1 MKISHKLMT
10 GYLAVALLVE
20 VVGYVGIKETNNLEK
35 KYNEVINRTI
45 PFRYELERLQYVSDT
60 VVLYTKQLE
69 FQKVEKNPS
78 AKDIVSTQKYQNV
91 ETSQE
96 NYRKALNDYK
106 ELANYFFTSE
116 QGLSEEIQTSSERFL
131 KLSNEVIGLKKQEK
145 VTPEL
150 LEKENEL
157 EKTSQQF
164 IGTINQKIQTQSQE
178 LETERKKIHE
188 TLLLTDRM
196 IFGVGLSTVLI
207 AIFLGLSISRS
218 ILSRLNKLKAA
229 AVEIGQGKLET
240 KIDVSTKDELS
251 ALADAFNKMAED
263 LRQKTADVIN
273 VCESMVESLIVV
285 TPDTMIQS
293 VNKATCELLGYHKEE
308 LIGQPIRVI
317 FADEKF
323 PFTASELDNL
333 TQKRVVRDAEKI
345 YLSKDGRRI
354 SVLFSCA
361 AIASVPDRIQ
371 GIVCVAQDIT
381 ERQRAELAIKQA
393 KEELEIR
400 VEERTTELKR
410 AIGQFQGEIVERQ
423 RVEEALRES
432 EERFRTLIQELH
444 VGVLL
449 QGANAEILL
458 SNQAAIDLLGITDSQ
473 LLGKTSFDLD
483 WNVIH
488 EDGTPF
494 PGETHPVSQAIATR
508 QAVRNVVMGV
518 YRPSVGDRIWLLVNA
533 EPQLAADG
541 RLEQVI
547 CTFSDITK
555 RKQAEERLAQR
566 ERYLSALVEVERRL
580 LTFDGSTNC
589 YTEILVQLGQAAG
602 ASRVYVFE
610 NHRSQIGNL
619 LMSQRAEWCAE
630 GVRPEIDN
638 PALQNLSYDDFFPRW
653 AYLLEK
659 GDIVAGIVAELPES
673 ERFILEPQGILS
685 ILILPIMVKGEFF
698 GFIGFDNCIEAR
710 AWEPLE
716 INLLR
721 AAAAA
726 ISLTQERK
734 QAEEAVTRLA
744 GILEATSDFVGS
756 ADNRG
761 RAFYINQAGRR
772 LVGIP
777 LEEDISNLS
786 VASCHPKWAG
796 QIILEEGI
804 PSAIRDGVWCG
815 ETALLTRDKREIPVL
830 QLIIAHK
837 KPDGSVDFLSTI
849 SRDISDRKQA
859 ENALKQLNADL
870 EKRVLERTAELNNAI
885 AQLEGEIAERKWA
898 EEELEKSL
906 SLLKATLEST
916 ADGILVV
923 DKTGKIA
930 SFNQKFVQMWRIP
943 DSIVAAGN
951 SNQALAFV
959 LEQLKNPETFITKI
973 QELYSEP
980 DAESYDLLEFKDR
993 RIFERYSQPQR
1004 IGGKVVGRVWS
1015 FRDVTERQQAEETIR
1030 YQALHDL
1037 LTGLP
1042 NRMLFNERLSVSL
1055 AYARQSQSTLAVM
1068 FLDLDRFKTI
1078 NDTLGHAF
1086 GDRLL
1091 QSVTERMIGC
1101 LGEDDTVARW
1111 GGDEFTLLIPQIRCK
1126 EDAAKIAQ
1134 KILEA
1139 LKPEFYLEGH
1149 SLHISSSIGIALYPS
1164 DGTDAETLLRNAD
1177 AALYRAKEQGRNNY
1191 QFYNPAMNSQNSE
1204 LLVLEN
1210 DLHHALERGEFVV
1223 YYQPQVNTTTGEIT
1237 HVEALLRWQHPK
1249 FGLVSPG
1256 IFIPLAEE
1264 TGLIVPIGEW
1274 VLKTACTQNKAWH
1287 DAGFADLQVAVNL
1300 SARQF
1305 QEPDL
1310 VKMVTRILEETGL
1323 EAPFL
1328 ELEITE
1334 TITMQNVEF
1343 TRKTLSE
1350 LHRLG
1355 VYISLDDFGTGYS
1368 SLTYL
1373 KKFPFH
1379 TLKIDKSFVRD
1390 LTSDPNDAA
1399 IITAIAA
1406 LGKVLNLRL
1415 VAEGVETEAQKDFL
1429 QNLQCE
1435 QMQGYFFWRPQA
1447 SEEITKI
1454 LEKSFSKIAK
1464 HSSCVSVA
1472 NCSCSFRLSAEAI
1485 R

>member
-10 GYLAVALLVE
+10 GYLALALLVE
-20 VVGYVGIKETNNLEK
+20 VVGYVGIKVTSNIEK
-35 KYNEVINRTI
+35 KFNKIINGAI
-45 PFRYELERLQYVSDT
+45 PVQYKLDRLQYASNT
-60 VVLYTKQLE
+60 VVWSTRELA
-69 FQKVEKNPS
+69 FQEVEEIRS
-78 AKDIVSTQKYQNV
+78 AKNIALAQKYQNV
-91 ETSQE
+91 ETSKE
-96 NYRKALNDYK
+96 NYRKALNAYK
-106 ELANYFFTSE
+106 ELVNYFFPSQQVLLE
-116 QGLSEEIQTSSERFL
+116 KIQTSGERIL
-131 KLSNEVIGLKKQEK
+131 RLSDEVVGLKKQGK
-145 VTPEL
+145 AASEL
-150 LEKENEL
+150 LAKESEL
-157 EKTSQQF
+157 EKASQQF
-164 IGTINQKIQTQSQE
+164 IEAIKKTMKYQSQE
-178 LETERKKIHE
+178 LEAKKKKIHE
-188 TLLLTDRM
+188 TLLLTNRM
-196 IFGVGLSTVLI
+196 IFGVALSTFLI
-207 AIFLGLSISRS
+207 AIFIGLSILRF
-218 ILSRLNKLKAA
+218 ILSRLSKLKAV
-229 AVEIGQGKLET
+229 AVEIGKGKVET

-251 ALADAFNKMAED
+251 ALADAFNKMADD
-263 LRQKTADVIN
+263 LRQKTAYVIN

-285 TPDTMIQS
+285 TPDTKIQS
-293 VNKATCELLGYHKEE
+293 VNKATCELLGYQKEE
-308 LIGQPIRVI
+308 LIGQPIGVI

-323 PFTASELDNL
+323 PFTASELDDL
-333 TQKRVVRDAEKI
+333 TQKRFVRDAEKI
-345 YLSKDGRRI
+345 YLSKDGRKI

-361 AIASVPDRIQ
+361 AIASEPDRIQ

-381 ERQRAELAIKQA
+381 ARQQAELALKQA

-410 AIGQFQGEIVERQ
+410 AIGQLQGEIVERQ

-432 EERFRTLIQELH
+432 EDRFRTLIQELH

-458 SNQAAIDLLGITDSQ
+458 SNQAAIDLLGITESQ
-473 LLGKTSFDLD
+473 LLGKTSFDPS

-488 EDGTPF
+488 EDGATF
-494 PGETHPVSQAIATR
+494 PGETHPVPQAIATR

-518 YRPSVGDRIWLLVNA
+518 YRPSMGDRIWLLVNA
-533 EPQLAADG
+533 EPQLTADG
-541 RLEQVI
+541 SLKQVI

-580 LTFDGSTNC
+580 LTFEGSANC

-610 NHRSQIGNL
+610 NHHSQTGNL

-630 GVRPEIDN
+630 GVHPEIDN

-653 AYLLEK
+653 AQLLAQ
-659 GDIVAGIVAELPES
+659 GDIIAGIVAELPES

-716 INLLR
+716 INLLS

-734 QAEEAVTRLA
+734 QAEETLTRLA
-744 GILEATSDFVGS
+744 AILEATSDFVGS

-761 RAFYINQAGRR
+761 RAFYINQPGRR
-772 LVGIP
+772 LIGIP
-777 LEEDISNLS
+777 AEEDISTLN
-786 VASCHPKWAG
+786 VASCHPEWAG

-815 ETALLTRDKREIPVL
+815 ETALLTRDRREIPVL
-830 QLIIAHK
+830 QLMIAHK

-849 SRDISDRKQA
+849 ARDISDRKQA

-870 EKRVLERTAELNNAI
+870 ERRVLERTAELNNAI
-885 AQLEGEIAERKWA
+885 AQLEGEIGERKWA
-898 EEELEKSL
+898 EAELEKSL

-923 DKTGKIA
+923 DRTGKIA

-943 DSIVAAGN
+943 DTIVAAGD
-951 SNQALAFV
+951 SDQALAFV
-959 LEQLKNPETFITKI
+959 MEQLKKPECFITKVK
-973 QELYSEP
+973 ELYGEP

-1004 IGGKVVGRVWS
+1004 IGGKIVGRVWS
-1015 FRDVTERQQAEETIR
+1015 FRDVTERQRAEETIR
-1030 YQALHDL
+1030 YQSLHDL

-1042 NRMLFNERLSVSL
+1042 NRMLFNERLSLSLVS
-1055 AYARQSQSTLAVM
+1055 ARQSQSTLAVM

-1078 NDTLGHAF
+1078 NDTLGHAL

-1091 QSVTERMIGC
+1091 QSVTERMICC

-1111 GGDEFTLLIPQIRCK
+1111 GGDEFTLLMPQIRCK
-1126 EDAAKIAQ
+1126 EDATKIAQ

-1149 SLHISSSIGIALYPS
+1149 YLHISSSIGIALYPS

-1191 QFYNPAMNSQNSE
+1191 QFYNPAMNSQHSE

-1210 DLHHALERGEFVV
+1210 DLHHALERKEFVV

-1256 IFIPLAEE
+1256 TFIPLAEE

-1274 VLKTACTQNKAWH
+1274 VLKTACAQNKAWQ
-1287 DAGFADLQVAVNL
+1287 DAGIAELQVAVNL

-1305 QEPDL
+1305 QQPDL
-1310 VKMVTRILEETGL
+1310 VKMVTKVLEETGL
-1323 EAPFL
+1323 EAQSL

-1334 TITMQNVEF
+1334 TIAMQNVEF

-1350 LHRLG
+1350 LHAMG

-1390 LTSDPNDAA
+1390 LTTDPNDAA

-1447 SEEITKI
+1447 AEDITKI
-1454 LEKSFSKIAK
+1454 LEKSFSKIVK
-1464 HSSCVSVA
+1464 PSNSSSCVAVS
-1472 NCSCSFRLSAEAI
+1472 NCSFSFTIA
-1485 R
+1485 

>member
-20 VVGYVGIKETNNLEK
+20 VVGYVGIKGTNNLEK

-45 PFRYELERLQYVSDT
+45 PFHYELERLQYVSDT
-60 VVLYTKQLE
+60 VVLYTKELE
-69 FQKVEKNPS
+69 FQEIERNPS
-78 AKDIVSTQKYQNV
+78 AKDIVSTRKYQNV

-106 ELANYFFTSE
+106 ELANYFFPSE
-116 QGLSEEIQTSSERFL
+116 QGLSEEIQTSGERFL
-131 KLSNEVIGLKKQEK
+131 KLSNEVIGLKKQGK

-150 LEKENEL
+150 LAKENEL

-164 IGTINQKIQTQSQE
+164 IGTINQKIQAQSQE
-178 LETERKKIHE
+178 LEAERKKIQE

-196 IFGVGLSTVLI
+196 IFGVGLSSVLI

-229 AVEIGQGKLET
+229 AVEIGKGKLET

-308 LIGQPIRVI
+308 LIGQPIGVI

-323 PFTASELDNL
+323 PFTASELDDL

-473 LLGKTSFDLD
+473 LLGKTSFDLN

-533 EPQLAADG
+533 EPQLATDG
-541 RLEQVI
+541 SLEQVI

-555 RKQAEERLAQR
+555 RKQAEETL
-566 ERYLSALVEVERRL
+566 
-580 LTFDGSTNC
+580 
-589 YTEILVQLGQAAG
+589 
-602 ASRVYVFE
+602 
-610 NHRSQIGNL
+610 
-619 LMSQRAEWCAE
+619 
-630 GVRPEIDN
+630 
-638 PALQNLSYDDFFPRW
+638 
-653 AYLLEK
+653 
-659 GDIVAGIVAELPES
+659 
-673 ERFILEPQGILS
+673 
-685 ILILPIMVKGEFF
+685 
-698 GFIGFDNCIEAR
+698 
-710 AWEPLE
+710 
-716 INLLR
+716 
-721 AAAAA
+721 
-726 ISLTQERK
+726 
-734 QAEEAVTRLA
+734 TRLA

-870 EKRVLERTAELNNAI
+870 ERRVLERTAELNNAI

-1134 KILEA
+1134 KILED

-1164 DGTDAETLLRNAD
+1164 DGADAETLLRNAD
-1177 AALYRAKEQGRNNY
+1177 AALYRAKEKGRNNY

-1274 VLKTACTQNKAWH
+1274 VLKTACAQNKAWH
-1287 DAGFADLQVAVNL
+1287 DAGIADLQVAVNL

-1310 VKMVTRILEETGL
+1310 VKMVTRVLEETGL
-1323 EAPFL
+1323 EAQFL

-1447 SEEITKI
+1447 AEEITKI

-1472 NCSCSFRLSAEAI
+1472 NCSCSFRLSAEAM